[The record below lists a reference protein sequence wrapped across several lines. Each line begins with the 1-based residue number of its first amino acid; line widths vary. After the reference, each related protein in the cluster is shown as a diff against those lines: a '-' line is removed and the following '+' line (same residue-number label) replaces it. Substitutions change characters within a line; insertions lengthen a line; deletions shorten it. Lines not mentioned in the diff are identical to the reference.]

1 MWGDFPLQVRHV
13 SGYLGQM
20 ERFSG
25 DSCNNAGKISF
36 IRWRLEDMLG
46 LKGVGRPAGCLVDGE
61 GDGEG
66 DGDGMASR
74 QMAGRGSG
82 LGYKK

>member
-1 MWGDFPLQVRHV
+1 MCPVFMGMWGDFPLRLRHV

-46 LKGVGRPAGCLVDGE
+46 LKGVGRPAGCLVGGT
-61 GDGEG
+61 GDGTDDAV
-66 DGDGMASR
+66 DGTES
-74 QMAGRGSG
+74 
-82 LGYKK
+82 

>member
-1 MWGDFPLQVRHV
+1 MCPVFMDMWGNYPLQVCHV
-13 SGYLGQM
+13 SGNLGQM

-46 LKGVGRPAGCLVDGE
+46 LKGVGRPAGCLVGGA
-61 GDGEG
+61 GDGTDDAV
-66 DGDGMASR
+66 DGTES
-74 QMAGRGSG
+74 
-82 LGYKK
+82 